1 MRNFIYGLFALIA
14 AIGLIFSPQLAN
26 TNPAFATVPAQLH
39 SCLPLSPVKNLQY
52 QYKMMG
58 TVDNADPA
66 VTGDRPMKSF
76 SLVETINPLGV
87 DSYTSVIGV
96 DTSNKCFNYV
106 QHPVKNLTLTAFMSQ
121 AQAIE
126 LSKQKYQTLAREPGG
141 QQRIALLL
149 KATEYGMPLAAEDL
163 VALKDLAY
171 IVPESTK
178 VLVASNIYKF
188 GDSGD

>member
-26 TNPAFATVPAQLH
+26 TNPALATVPAQLR

-52 QYKMMG
+52 QYKVMG
-58 TVDNADPA
+58 TVDNPDPA

-76 SLVETINPLGV
+76 SLVEIINPLGV
-87 DSYTSVIGV
+87 DSYTSVIGL

-106 QHPVKNLTLTAFMSQ
+106 QHPVKNLTLTAFMPQ

-126 LSKQKYQTLAREPGG
+126 LSKQKYQTLAEEPGG

-149 KATEYGMPLAAEDL
+149 KAIEYGMPLAAEDL

-171 IVPESTK
+171 LVPDSTK
-178 VLVASNIYKF
+178 VLAASNIYKF
-188 GDSGD
+188 GGAS

>member
-1 MRNFIYGLFALIA
+1 MRNLIYGLFALIA
-14 AIGLIFSPQLAN
+14 AIGLIFSPQLVN
-26 TNPAFATVPAQLH
+26 TNSALANVPVQLR

-58 TVDNADPA
+58 TVDNTDPA

-76 SLVETINPLGV
+76 SLVEIINPLGV
-87 DSYTSVIGV
+87 DSYTSVIGL

-106 QHPVKNLTLTAFMSQ
+106 QHPVKNLTLTAFMPQ

-126 LSKQKYQTLAREPGG
+126 LSKQKYQALAEEPGG

-171 IVPESTK
+171 LVPDSTK
-178 VLVASNIYKF
+178 VLAASNIYKF
-188 GDSGD
+188 GGAS

>member
-14 AIGLIFSPQLAN
+14 AIGLIFSTQFAN
-26 TNPAFATVPAQLH
+26 TNPALATVPAQLR

-52 QYKMMG
+52 QYKVMG
-58 TVDNADPA
+58 TVDNPNPA
-66 VTGDRPMKSF
+66 VTSDRPMKSF
-76 SLVETINPLGV
+76 SLVEVINPLGV

-96 DTSNKCFNYV
+96 DTSNQCFNYV
-106 QHPVKNLTLTAFMSQ
+106 QHLVKNLTLTAFMPQ

-126 LSKQKYQTLAREPGG
+126 LSRQKYQTLAKEPGG

-171 IVPESTK
+171 AVPDSTK
-178 VLVASNIYKF
+178 VLAASNIYKF
-188 GDSGD
+188 GGAS

>member
-14 AIGLIFSPQLAN
+14 AIGLIFLPQLAN
-26 TNPAFATVPAQLH
+26 TNPALANVPVQLR

-52 QYKMMG
+52 QYKVMG
-58 TVDNADPA
+58 TVDNTDPA

-76 SLVETINPLGV
+76 SLVEIINPLGV
-87 DSYTSVIGV
+87 DSYTAVVGM

-106 QHPVKNLTLTAFMSQ
+106 QHPVKNLTMTAFMPQ

-126 LSKQKYQTLAREPGG
+126 LSKQKYQTLAEEPGG

-171 IVPESTK
+171 LVPDSTK
-178 VLVASNIYKF
+178 VLAASNIYKF
-188 GDSGD
+188 GGGS

>member
-1 MRNFIYGLFALIA
+1 MRNFIYGLFVLIA

-26 TNPAFATVPAQLH
+26 TNSALTTVPAQLR

-52 QYKMMG
+52 QYKVMG

-66 VTGDRPMKSF
+66 LTGDRPMKSF
-76 SLVETINPLGV
+76 SLVEIINPLGV
-87 DSYTSVIGV
+87 DSYTAVIGM

-106 QHPVKNLTLTAFMSQ
+106 QHPVKNLTLTAFMPQ

-126 LSKQKYQTLAREPGG
+126 LSKQKYQALAEEPGG

-171 IVPESTK
+171 LVPDSTK
-178 VLVASNIYKF
+178 VLAASNIYKF
-188 GDSGD
+188 GGAS

>member
-14 AIGLIFSPQLAN
+14 AICLIFSPQLAN
-26 TNPAFATVPAQLH
+26 TNSALANVPVQLR

-52 QYKMMG
+52 QYKVMG
-58 TVDNADPA
+58 TVNNTEPA

-76 SLVETINPLGV
+76 SLVEIINPLGV
-87 DSYTSVIGV
+87 DSYTSVIGM
-96 DTSNKCFNYV
+96 DTSNKCFNYM
-106 QHPVKNLTLTAFMSQ
+106 QHPVKNLTLTAFMPQ

-126 LSKQKYQTLAREPGG
+126 LSKQKYQTLAEEPGG
-141 QQRIALLL
+141 QQRIALML

-171 IVPESTK
+171 LVPDSTK
-178 VLVASNIYKF
+178 VLAASNIYKF
-188 GDSGD
+188 GGAS

>member
-26 TNPAFATVPAQLH
+26 TNSALATVPTQLR

-58 TVDNADPA
+58 TVDNPDPA

-76 SLVETINPLGV
+76 SLVEIINPLGV

-96 DTSNKCFNYV
+96 DTNNKCFNYV
-106 QHPVKNLTLTAFMSQ
+106 QHPVTKLTLTAYMPQSL
-121 AQAIE
+121 AIE
-126 LSKQKYQTLAREPGG
+126 LSKQKYQNLSKEPGG
-141 QQRIALLL
+141 QQHIALLL

-171 IVPESTK
+171 LVPDSTK
-178 VLVASNIYKF
+178 VLAASNIYKF
-188 GDSGD
+188 GGAS

>member
-14 AIGLIFSPQLAN
+14 AIGLIFLPQLAN
-26 TNPAFATVPAQLH
+26 TNPALANVPVQLR

-52 QYKMMG
+52 QYKVMG
-58 TVDNADPA
+58 TVDNTDPA

-76 SLVETINPLGV
+76 SLVEIINPLGV
-87 DSYTSVIGV
+87 DSYTAVVGM

-106 QHPVKNLTLTAFMSQ
+106 QHPVKNLTLTAFMPQ

-126 LSKQKYQTLAREPGG
+126 LSKQKYQTLAEEPGG

-171 IVPESTK
+171 LVPDSTK
-178 VLVASNIYKF
+178 VLAASNIYKF
-188 GDSGD
+188 GGAS

>member
-14 AIGLIFSPQLAN
+14 AIGLICLPQLAN
-26 TNPAFATVPAQLH
+26 TNPALANVPVQLR

-52 QYKMMG
+52 QYKVMG
-58 TVDNADPA
+58 TVDNTEPA

-76 SLVETINPLGV
+76 SLVEIINPLGA
-87 DSYTSVIGV
+87 DSYTSVIGI

-106 QHPVKNLTLTAFMSQ
+106 QHPVKNLTLTAFMPQ

-126 LSKQKYQTLAREPGG
+126 LSKQKYQTLVEEPGG

-149 KATEYGMPLAAEDL
+149 KATEYGVPLAAEDL

-171 IVPESTK
+171 LVPDSTK
-178 VLVASNIYKF
+178 VLAASNIYKF
-188 GDSGD
+188 GGAS